1 MSSATTSGAET
12 MRLACD
18 ERADLAEFL
27 ATLTPEQWEAPTL
40 CTLWRVRDVVAHIYS
55 YEDLGLIGFLRRFA
69 AAGFNGDRSSARGV
83 AAYADHSPQDLL
95 ARARQHLQPTGLTA
109 LFGGR
114 IALTDGLIH
123 HQDIRRALGI
133 LREVPAERVLAGAT
147 VRARGP
153 AHRRRQTPARAH
165 PRGDRSGLDHRQ
177 GPRRRGPG

>member
-55 YEDLGLIGFLRRFA
+55 YEDLALIGFLRRFA

-95 ARARQHLQPTGLTA
+95 ARARHHLQPTGLTPFRRPDRA
-109 LFGGR
+109 HRWTHPPPGHPPRTGHPPR
-114 IALTDGLIH
+114 GP
-123 HQDIRRALGI
+123 RRAG
-133 LREVPAERVLAGAT
+133 AGGAA

-153 AHRRRQTPARAH
+153 THRRRQTPARAH